1 MKIKHIVSCFFVSL
15 IGLSAC
21 SIEELPYN
29 QLTEDELDG
38 SYESLL
44 SATRG
49 NYAVFK
55 QTAFHQGWHYAGE
68 LASDNVSLSGVS
80 SDALMYIY
88 NYQRITDNYHMS
100 NMWGWAYRSIINS
113 NKILEK
119 AQEGE
124 SKEMDQ
130 LIGENYFLRGWL
142 EFVLV
147 NDCSPDGGK
156 TIQVLRKMAAEHR
169 DVKVIDLARNSGQHN
184 ALMAALRHADGDV
197 IIGMDDDG
205 QTHPSQLGKLFETF
219 DQGYDLVYGY
229 YPEKKHNWFRNL
241 GSKFNDLTI
250 NMMINKPKDVRT
262 SSYFLVRKFVRDYAI
277 QYKGS
282 YTYLLGLFMRC
293 TQNIASVPI
302 RHFERE
308 VGESGYTLGQ
318 LIRLWSSVLGFSVIP
333 LRMASI
339 AGFFFAGVGFI
350 MAIVVFLMKFM
361 RPDMS
366 MGWPSLMCAI
376 TFFFGLNFMFLGMI
390 GEYLGRMFLGMNRE
404 PQYVIKA
411 MYNVSASTECDVD
424 IDREVNRG
432 EEIF

>member
-15 IGLSAC
+15 IGLSAY

-130 LIGENYFLRGWL
+130 LIGETTSSGDGWNL
-142 EFVLV
+142 YW
-147 NDCSPDGGK
+147 S
-156 TIQVLRKMAAEHR
+156 MS
-169 DVKVIDLARNSGQHN
+169 SG
-184 ALMAALRHADGDV
+184 A
-197 IIGMDDDG
+197 
-205 QTHPSQLGKLFETF
+205 
-219 DQGYDLVYGY
+219 
-229 YPEKKHNWFRNL
+229 
-241 GSKFNDLTI
+241 LTI
-250 NMMINKPKDVRT
+250 SHRKPT
-262 SSYFLVRKFVRDYAI
+262 S
-277 QYKGS
+277 
-282 YTYLLGLFMRC
+282 
-293 TQNIASVPI
+293 
-302 RHFERE
+302 
-308 VGESGYTLGQ
+308 
-318 LIRLWSSVLGFSVIP
+318 GFP
-333 LRMASI
+333 
-339 AGFFFAGVGFI
+339 
-350 MAIVVFLMKFM
+350 
-361 RPDMS
+361 
-366 MGWPSLMCAI
+366 
-376 TFFFGLNFMFLGMI
+376 
-390 GEYLGRMFLGMNRE
+390 
-404 PQYVIKA
+404 
-411 MYNVSASTECDVD
+411 
-424 IDREVNRG
+424 
-432 EEIF
+432 

>member
-124 SKEMDQ
+124 SKEMVKTTSSED
-130 LIGENYFLRGWL
+130 GW
-142 EFVLV
+142 
-147 NDCSPDGGK
+147 
-156 TIQVLRKMAAEHR
+156 
-169 DVKVIDLARNSGQHN
+169 
-184 ALMAALRHADGDV
+184 
-197 IIGMDDDG
+197 
-205 QTHPSQLGKLFETF
+205 
-219 DQGYDLVYGY
+219 
-229 YPEKKHNWFRNL
+229 NL
-241 GSKFNDLTI
+241 YWSMSSVVLTI
-250 NMMINKPKDVRT
+250 SHRKPT
-262 SSYFLVRKFVRDYAI
+262 S
-277 QYKGS
+277 
-282 YTYLLGLFMRC
+282 
-293 TQNIASVPI
+293 
-302 RHFERE
+302 
-308 VGESGYTLGQ
+308 
-318 LIRLWSSVLGFSVIP
+318 GFP
-333 LRMASI
+333 
-339 AGFFFAGVGFI
+339 
-350 MAIVVFLMKFM
+350 
-361 RPDMS
+361 
-366 MGWPSLMCAI
+366 
-376 TFFFGLNFMFLGMI
+376 
-390 GEYLGRMFLGMNRE
+390 
-404 PQYVIKA
+404 
-411 MYNVSASTECDVD
+411 
-424 IDREVNRG
+424 
-432 EEIF
+432 